1 MFNLK
6 IEIMKRTFPES
17 ELIINA
23 DGSCFH
29 LHVRQEQLAD
39 RVILVSDPASV
50 DLVAS
55 HFDSK
60 ECEVESREFH
70 TITGLY
76 QGKRITCLSY
86 GFGSE
91 NIDIVINELDTLA
104 NIDYDSREEKESHRA
119 LTLVNIGVSEGIQAD
134 IKPGTLMVSK
144 KSIGF
149 DGLLNF
155 YAGRNAICD
164 LQLEKSF
171 TDYMKWDFVKGSPYV
186 VPTDEGLIKQIAK
199 DDIAC
204 GYIVSCIGFYS
215 PQGRG
220 LRLPLE
226 NANYK
231 EKLASF
237 EYEGYRISNI
247 DMESASITGLA
258 SLLGHRAVS
267 CCLVDNV
274 ATISDL
280 SNNNT
285 FRNLIELVLD
295 RI

>member
-1 MFNLK
+1 
-6 IEIMKRTFPES
+6 MKRKFSES

-29 LHVRQEQLAD
+29 LHVRPDQLAD
-39 RVILVSDPASV
+39 RIVLVSDPSSV

-55 HFDSK
+55 HFETK
-60 ECEVESREFH
+60 ECEVESREFR

-104 NIDYDSREEKESHRA
+104 NIDYNTREEKENHRE
-119 LTLVNIGVSEGIQAD
+119 LTLVNIGISEGIQAD

-155 YAGRNAICD
+155 YAGRNDVCD
-164 LQLEKSF
+164 IQLEKSF
-171 TDYMKWDFVKGSPYV
+171 TELMNWDFIKGSPYV
-186 VPTDEGLIKQIAK
+186 VPTEEGLLKQIAK
-199 DDIAC
+199 NDIAC

-226 NANYK
+226 NTNYK

-237 EYEGYRISNI
+237 EYEGYRINNI
-247 DMESASITGLA
+247 DMESASIIGLA

-267 CCLVDNV
+267 CCLIDD
-274 ATISDL
+274 ASTISDL
-280 SNNNT
+280 SNNNA
-285 FRNLIELVLD
+285 FKKLIQLVLD